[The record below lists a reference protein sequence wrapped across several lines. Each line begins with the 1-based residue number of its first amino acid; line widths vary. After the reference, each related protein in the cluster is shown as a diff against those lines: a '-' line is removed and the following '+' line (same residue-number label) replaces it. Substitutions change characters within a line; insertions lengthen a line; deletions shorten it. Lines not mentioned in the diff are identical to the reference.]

1 VQAPST
7 ASLLGLADRAHI
19 DESPW
24 LVYPLAIGTYLQS
37 GLGCLRCSGHS
48 FLVRRGRVI
57 FSASPTH
64 REPIPLSL
72 QALKLDIIRLG
83 LRRGHVHHAD
93 AQVRALKREETGDN
107 GTSSASRGAHSA

>member
-1 VQAPST
+1 MQAPST

-83 LRRGHVHHAD
+83 LRRGHV
-93 AQVRALKREETGDN
+93 RALKREETGDN